1 MNLEGPQPP
10 PGMLPAVYELALAGG
25 SALLAGYV
33 RARKSPA
40 PFSLESLAARCAE
53 AVVCAVIA
61 IGVSAFL
68 EAKDVRVIVGLS
80 AALGLLGT
88 GLISELLERA
98 IASRAE
104 RR

>member
-1 MNLEGPQPP
+1 MNLEPPP
-10 PGMLPAVYELALAGG
+10 PGALLPAAVEFGLA
-25 SALLAGYV
+25 SVCALLAGYV

-40 PFSLESLAARCAE
+40 PFSLESLAGRSAE
-53 AVVCAVIA
+53 AVVCGFLAVGI
-61 IGVSAFL
+61 SALL
-68 EAKDVRVIVGLS
+68 EAKDVRIVVGIS

-98 IASRAE
+98 IASRAK